1 MAGHGSRAAQRVG
14 TVSKPKRDSRGEL
27 PRGDRQQRYA
37 GDRHRVTAER
47 ESDRRYGLRS
57 SLATVVPASA
67 APYGYTLAIWSCG
80 AVLLRSHGAP
90 SLADTAM
97 FVAGAIAGF
106 NLLGLVAIGT
116 IGHARP
122 IERRQDRVL
131 AGGLDWVALGAV
143 VTAVS
148 AISDIHGFMPWL
160 LGPFVAT
167 VLYLLVA
174 SLQLAALAVHQTT
187 DRDDRPT

>member
-1 MAGHGSRAAQRVG
+1 
-14 TVSKPKRDSRGEL
+14 VSKPKRDGVGEL
-27 PRGDRQQRYA
+27 PRADRQQRYA
-37 GDRHRVTAER
+37 GDRHRVAAER
-47 ESDRRYGLRS
+47 ESERRYGLRS

-131 AGGLDWVALGAV
+131 AGVLDWVALGAV

-148 AISDIHGFMPWL
+148 AISDIHGFTPWL
-160 LGPFVAT
+160 LAPFVAT
-167 VLYLLVA
+167 ILYLLVA